1 MTTVGRRTPV
11 QQSITLDTTTDK
23 LVNHSIHC
31 TMQVL
36 AVAAAIT
43 VVVVVV
49 AVAVL

>member
-11 QQSITLDTTTDK
+11 QQSITLYTTTDK
-23 LVNHSIHC
+23 LVNHTIHC

-43 VVVVVV
+43 VVVVV